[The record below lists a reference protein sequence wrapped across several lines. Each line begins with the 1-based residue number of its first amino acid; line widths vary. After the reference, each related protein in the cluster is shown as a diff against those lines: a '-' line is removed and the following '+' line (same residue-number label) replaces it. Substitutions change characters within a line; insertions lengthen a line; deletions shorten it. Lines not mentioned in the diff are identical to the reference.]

1 MNTTLR
7 EKFDLFKIKIEKPG
21 ADKNSIS
28 LFNDCGK
35 VFNEMESVN
44 GFIKR
49 SRISRKEILRFY
61 VNECTGFTESE
72 IEELLF
78 AGKNRTEVVNL
89 KDSMKE
95 AVKYKLMCEL
105 EKNFKTDY
113 VYES

>member
-1 MNTTLR
+1 MSTLLR
-7 EKFDLFKIKIEKPG
+7 NKFNSFKKRILRLN
-21 ADKNSIS
+21 ADRNSIS

-61 VNECTGFTESE
+61 VNECTGFTENE

-78 AGKNRTEVVNL
+78 AGKNRTEVVDL
-89 KDSMKE
+89 KDSIR
-95 AVKYKLMCEL
+95 L
-105 EKNFKTDY
+105 
-113 VYES
+113 